1 MYDCIMRSDAQIK
14 QDILEE
20 LAFQPNIDETQIS
33 VVVKDGIVTLTGLV
47 FSYATKIAVVKIIEK
62 VAGVKAIA
70 ESIRI
75 SYMYGLNKTDT
86 EIANAAINAIEWNAS
101 VPNDKVIV
109 KVDNGWI
116 TLIGELER
124 AYQRDAARRTVEY
137 LSGVKGVTNNIT
149 LKQDTIQYKDIK
161 DKIARAFN
169 RSAVIDALGIGI
181 EIRDNTV
188 KLTGKVCSI
197 SEKKEAEK
205 AAFNSPGVY
214 AVQNELKIVH

>member
-1 MYDCIMRSDAQIK
+1 MRTDAQIK
-14 QDILEE
+14 QDILDE
-20 LAFQPNIDETQIS
+20 LAFQPNIDDTQIG

-70 ESIRI
+70 ESIKI
-75 SYMYGLNKTDT
+75 SYMPSLNKTDT

-116 TLIGELER
+116 TLIGELEH

-149 LKQDTIQYKDIK
+149 LKQDTIMCQNIK
-161 DKIARAFN
+161 DKIAKAFK

-181 EIRDNTV
+181 ETIDNTV
-188 KLTGKVCSI
+188 KLTGEVRSI

-205 AAFNSPGVY
+205 AVFNAPGVC
-214 AVQNELKIVH
+214 AVKNELKIVH